1 VWITSVGE
9 NTSNACVESIKIHS
23 HIPSAITWFGE
34 ALGHPPPFVHQ
45 GTAILFSTTFRYSL
59 ISLIELAAQDRTL
72 QARQI
77 ADKYDLSHHYLSVVL
92 RELRLLGL
100 VESSKGNRGGY
111 RLVRRADEVN
121 LLDLYNSLAGG
132 HSELPTTKGDQ
143 PGSPADAWLEQ
154 LIQNWSQDLKSVS
167 LLDLCKFPVQT
178 ANE

>member
-1 VWITSVGE
+1 M
-9 NTSNACVESIKIHS
+9 
-23 HIPSAITWFGE
+23 
-34 ALGHPPPFVHQ
+34 
-45 GTAILFSTTFRYSL
+45 FSTTFRYSL
-59 ISLIELAAQDRTL
+59 ISLVELAAENRTL

-111 RLVRRADEVN
+111 RLAQRADTIN

-132 HSELPTTKGDQ
+132 NGDNPIIKNEQ

-154 LIQNWSQDLKSVS
+154 LTKNWSHDLKTIS
-167 LLDLCKFPVQT
+167 LLDLCEHPTNLAKQP
-178 ANE
+178 